1 MEGRGLSGIGG
12 TGANPLKAPE
22 QATSNPEEIKKA
34 AEAFESYFIF
44 SLLKEMRKT
53 VPGGG
58 FLGSGPGKEIYESL
72 LDETM
77 ATKIAQSEGIGLAKL
92 LVKKLADQSSSFK
105 GLDR

>member
-1 MEGRGLSGIGG
+1 M
-12 TGANPLKAPE
+12 
-22 QATSNPEEIKKA
+22 
-34 AEAFESYFIF
+34 
-44 SLLKEMRKT
+44 
-53 VPGGG
+53 PGGG

-77 ATKIAQSEGIGLAKL
+77 AMKMAQSEGIGLAKL